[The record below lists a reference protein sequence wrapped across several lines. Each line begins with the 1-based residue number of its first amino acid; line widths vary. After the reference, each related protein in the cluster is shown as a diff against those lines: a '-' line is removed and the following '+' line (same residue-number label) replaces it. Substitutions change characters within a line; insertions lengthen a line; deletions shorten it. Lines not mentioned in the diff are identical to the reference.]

1 MITPRSSRDTRQ
13 LCARTAHRGVVAALL
28 LLAGAAFPMR
38 AQQDV
43 RPPVVTVS
51 GQVVDRSSGRPLR
64 GVLVEIP
71 ALRRDAVT
79 DEEGRF
85 TLKKVRPGE
94 HTVEASQMGYA
105 DLSERVTV
113 GTGAAPV
120 VLRLQPDPVLLEG
133 LTVKLNLLERRR
145 RMVALSSRVFDRQT
159 IATSASPN
167 MEVFVRSYGGIFG
180 VSRCPYTSALASDCV
195 YSRGS
200 LVPMRVYVDEV
211 PLFSLDVLAGYQPS
225 EIARVEVYQGGRQV
239 RMYTTW
245 FMEQLARGKR
255 WIDPVFIGA

>member
-1 MITPRSSRDTRQ
+1 MITPGSIRYTRQ
-13 LCARTAHRGVVAALL
+13 LRRRTGHGPVLAALL
-28 LLAGAAFPMR
+28 LLAGAALPAR

-43 RPPVVTVS
+43 QQPVVTVS

-71 ALRRDAVT
+71 GLHRDAVT

-85 TLKKVRPGE
+85 TLRKVRPGE

-105 DLSERVTV
+105 NLAERITV
-113 GTGAAPV
+113 RTDTAPV

-145 RMVALSSRVFDRQT
+145 RMVAVSSRVFDRQT

-167 MEVFVRSYGGIFG
+167 MEAFVRSYGGIFG
-180 VSRCPYTSALASDCV
+180 VSRCPGASALTNDCV

-200 LVPMRVYVDEV
+200 FVPMGVYVDEM
-211 PLFSLDVLAGYQPS
+211 PLYSLDVLAGYQPS